1 MTRKTVDRNMKIRYC
16 LLYGILL
23 VLGFSSCTKSLAPAM
38 LSNKKSEFDA
48 TTFDYIYSE
57 AIRFKLLGNDGDAI
71 NLFEESLK
79 INPQSDAV
87 YFNLAQLFLA
97 KGDISQAKEHIKS
110 AISIDENNMWYLM
123 MLSNIYYQENII
135 DSTIYVYEKLVSK
148 YPEKIDFKISLGGLY
163 SEKSD
168 LKKANE
174 IFEEI
179 ESKYGPNESTSAL
192 YVQNL
197 ISTGSLQKALEKSL
211 ELVSLNPDEIIYSGL
226 LAEVYKALGENEKAL
241 DVYTDLIENNPEN
254 PNVQVALFDF
264 LLQDKRFD
272 ELSELVNKIIISQ
285 SLNLRQ
291 KFCCYP
297 V

>member
-1 MTRKTVDRNMKIRYC
+1 MKIRYY
-16 LLYGILL
+16 LLYSILL
-23 VLGFSSCTKSLAPAM
+23 ISGFFSCTKSLAPAM
-38 LSNKKSEFDA
+38 LSNKKSEFDTA
-48 TTFDYIYSE
+48 TFDYIYSE

-97 KGDISQAKEHIKS
+97 KGNIPQAKKYIKS

-168 LKKANE
+168 LKKQM
-174 IFEEI
+174 
-179 ESKYGPNESTSAL
+179 KYLKKLKVNMDQMSPL
-192 YVQNL
+192 RHCM
-197 ISTGSLQKALEKSL
+197 
-211 ELVSLNPDEIIYSGL
+211 
-226 LAEVYKALGENEKAL
+226 YKIL
-241 DVYTDLIENNPEN
+241 
-254 PNVQVALFDF
+254 
-264 LLQDKRFD
+264 
-272 ELSELVNKIIISQ
+272 
-285 SLNLRQ
+285 
-291 KFCCYP
+291 
-297 V
+297 